1 MLHDGDAHMLAL
13 LTAHPHASPTQL
25 ASAVLGEL
33 SDPRNAHVR
42 EGREAVI
49 AAGTATAAAD
59 LLHLHPQTLRYLLQP
74 SNAPRVS
81 SRRRWAAT
89 PTAHDGRSI
98 LGRQGAFPAAWR
110 GSLSL
115 SVSMVVANWV
125 TVRARGCWM
134 TQDAIQVA
142 PDVYSVLFENDR
154 VRLLQYHMQPGDNS
168 APHSHPSYLA
178 YSLSDGTIT
187 FHTPSGESFD
197 ADMESGQTIWR
208 EAEDHSA
215 TNNGSS
221 DVRGLL
227 FELK

>member
-1 MLHDGDAHMLAL
+1 
-13 LTAHPHASPTQL
+13 
-25 ASAVLGEL
+25 
-33 SDPRNAHVR
+33 
-42 EGREAVI
+42 
-49 AAGTATAAAD
+49 
-59 LLHLHPQTLRYLLQP
+59 
-74 SNAPRVS
+74 
-81 SRRRWAAT
+81 
-89 PTAHDGRSI
+89 
-98 LGRQGAFPAAWR
+98 
-110 GSLSL
+110 
-115 SVSMVVANWV
+115 
-125 TVRARGCWM
+125 M

-187 FHTPSGESFD
+187 FHTPSGENFD